1 MNNIEKAISI
11 LRKTNDG
18 EDLSPQDLSIL
29 EYAVNGFLSEK
40 GEEGFAALYENV
52 MSGAYKPWFH
62 GIEGMRLHHD
72 GWVTYKGHRVEHY
85 SIPWAYTEEAR
96 RDALEILDRCKHLES
111 LGITPTMDTV
121 VWHWEKYQQ
130 GQGDKP

>member
-1 MNNIEKAISI
+1 MTNVEKAISI

-18 EDLSPQDLSIL
+18 EDLSPQDLTIL
-29 EYAVNGFLSEK
+29 EHAVNGFLSEK
-40 GEEGFAALYENV
+40 GEEVFAALYESV
-52 MSGAYKPWFH
+52 KAGTYRPWLH
-62 GIEGMRLHHD
+62 GIEGMRLHHN

-85 SIPWAYTEEAR
+85 SFPWAYTEDAR

-130 GQGDKP
+130 GGIS